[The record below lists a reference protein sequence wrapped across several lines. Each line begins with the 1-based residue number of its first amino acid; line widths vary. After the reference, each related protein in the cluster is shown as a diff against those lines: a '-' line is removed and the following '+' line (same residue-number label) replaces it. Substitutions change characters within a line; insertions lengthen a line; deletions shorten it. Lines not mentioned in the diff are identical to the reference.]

1 MTRNSGI
8 AEARRLGWQPTTRV
22 VKPGRGNSLMRI
34 LYCNSYLSLG
44 PGGPARLLPGLEG
57 RGAVGW
63 FVKLMSCVGSVVEIV
78 RY

>member
-1 MTRNSGI
+1 
-8 AEARRLGWQPTTRV
+8 
-22 VKPGRGNSLMRI
+22 MRI